1 MRLWGRKNSI
11 NVQKILWTLLELGF
25 EEGKDFERIDA
36 GLQFGKNNSPEF
48 LKLNPNGL
56 VPVLED
62 EGIALWESNT
72 IMRYLARTHDKQ
84 GRFPTDINSQ
94 YQSEKWMDWQL
105 NAMWPDLRQSFLG
118 LTRTAQADRN
128 YTAIRQQFPNSNKH
142 FSVLDQALETQQYC
156 AGERFHLGDIVLAL
170 CVHRWILLNE
180 TFPEETGPRTPLKN
194 IDAWMER
201 MKNNTH
207 FNEFADKQLNIVTK

>member
-84 GRFPTDINSQ
+84 GRFPTDIHSQ

-128 YTAIRQQFPNSNKH
+128 YTAIRQQFQNSNKH

>member
-1 MRLWGRKNSI
+1 M
-11 NVQKILWTLLELGF
+11 ELGF

-84 GRFPTDINSQ
+84 GRFPTDIHSQ

-128 YTAIRQQFPNSNKH
+128 YTAIRQQFQNSNKH